1 MSASESCALLARKST
16 ATRRVRAVQFLDRS
30 VGTLC
35 RVKPSMETP
44 MQSLRRRCATGGS
57 SDGRRGSMIGD
68 IIEIFAAAAD
78 GESAGCIVI
87 LAILCVIVIVFC
99 WYMGWLW

>member
-1 MSASESCALLARKST
+1 
-16 ATRRVRAVQFLDRS
+16 
-30 VGTLC
+30 
-35 RVKPSMETP
+35 
-44 MQSLRRRCATGGS
+44 
-57 SDGRRGSMIGD
+57 MIGD

-78 GESAGCIVI
+78 GESAGCIAI